1 MKTIG
6 HGPSPQPCIIL
17 ACIVLKVDF
26 IWHLS
31 SLLHSGLYPV
41 SSSSSLLV
49 VHVSSGTWVG
59 STSMLQ
65 RQGVL
70 ISTFVHVQTMQQ
82 RHLLRIIVSSFGN
95 KMHYGVQ
102 PRHLQY
108 TDVML
113 CHVQVSLGLGQG
125 WQVFATWRK
134 KTDFF
139 SWKRPSWQKYIK

>member
-1 MKTIG
+1 M
-6 HGPSPQPCIIL
+6 
-17 ACIVLKVDF
+17 F
-26 IWHLS
+26 IK
-31 SLLHSGLYPV
+31 YEAE
-41 SSSSSLLV
+41 V

-59 STSMLQ
+59 STSMLE

-70 ISTFVHVQTMQQ
+70 ISTFVHVETMQQ

-102 PRHLQY
+102 PKHLHY

-134 KTDFF
+134 KNGFF
-139 SWKRPSWQKYIK
+139 FMEKTVLAKIVFASGKNQFLLVTGKNLYFN